1 MTGKTITAAA
11 AILATFL
18 ATTGAQAQ
26 VTIDASKIT
35 CEQFVFTKVAPI
47 RSIALWLSGYYSG
60 KKGTTTV
67 DLQAFEQNAQKLERF
82 CKLEKNLKTPVM
94 QAVEQALGGK

>member
-1 MTGKTITAAA
+1 MTGKTVSAAA
-11 AILATFL
+11 AILAVFL
-18 ATTGAQAQ
+18 ATTAQAQ

-35 CEQFVFTKVAPI
+35 CEQFVFTKVAPV
-47 RSIALWLSGYYSG
+47 RSIALWLSGYYSA
-60 KKGTTTV
+60 KKGTTAI